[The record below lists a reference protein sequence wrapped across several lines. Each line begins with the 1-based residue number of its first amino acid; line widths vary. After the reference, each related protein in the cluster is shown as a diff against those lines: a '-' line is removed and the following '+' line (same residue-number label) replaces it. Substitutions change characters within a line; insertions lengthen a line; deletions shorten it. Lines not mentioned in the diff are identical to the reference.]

1 MLWKNYGYNPQAVAE
16 LLLEQ
21 INPGWREQIHET
33 FKKEL
38 EQTYKTYKKEL
49 EQTYYK
55 TYKKELEQQT
65 IYSLSSGW
73 PQNQWGCKIPAPG
86 WLVWFDLVGWIGC
99 LIYVSCIPSFFSCD
113 RALLLQYKCR
123 ISFILT
129 FRVDPLPPMK
139 RSGQCEFFLLRLST
153 LVYDYIHMTL
163 YMT

>member
-1 MLWKNYGYNPQAVAE
+1 MAE
-16 LLLEQ
+16 LFLEQ

-33 FKKEL
+33 
-38 EQTYKTYKKEL
+38 
-49 EQTYYK
+49 YYDS
-55 TYKKELEQQT
+55 KKELEQQT

-139 RSGQCEFFLLRLST
+139 RSGQCEFFYLTFDFGLWLHTYDFIYDLKLILPKKRRKFLLEAPRDT
-153 LVYDYIHMTL
+153 PWYPRF
-163 YMT
+163 